1 MKRLVLVL
9 AALVAFAVPATAI
22 AHPLGNFTINRYSE
36 VDVSGNRLY
45 VLYVLDLAEIPTFQL
60 EQGRGI
66 DAAAYARR
74 IAAGTRLSIDGK
86 PARLAPVRHALA
98 FPPGQAGLRTTRL
111 EVLLSGPRLHGHPFV
126 VYRDNNYA
134 GRIGW
139 KEIVVRAGTGA
150 HLTSS
155 SAPSK
160 SISDRLRA
168 YPKNLLQSPLEVT
181 EARAHVSPGVTAGP
195 APSLITRAELEQ
207 RVAVRAVSDG
217 GFASLIA
224 HDRLGAGFIALSLF
238 IAFFWGAA
246 HAFSPGHGKSIVA
259 AYLIGSRG
267 TARHAALLGL
277 TVTVTHT
284 IGVFALGLITLSLS
298 QFIVPDTLYPW
309 LNLVSALLIVAV
321 GLSVLRWRLREWLHA
336 REHAHGD
343 HHHHHDHNH
352 GHSHDPALSLRR
364 LLGVGISGGII
375 PCPTALVVLLA
386 AISLHRV
393 GYGLVLI
400 LAFSFGLAAAMT
412 GIGLLAVTAKRA
424 FRRVN
429 FEAGLIRLLPAVSA
443 LVVLGLGV
451 AMTARALPK
460 VT

>member
-1 MKRLVLVL
+1 RLVPAGSRPQPALLRPLGARRAEVGVMKRLVLVL
-9 AALVAFAVPATAI
+9 AALVAFAIPANAI

-60 EQGRGI
+60 EQGGGI

-86 PARLAPVRHALA
+86 AARLAPVRHALA

-150 HLTSS
+150 QLTSS

-181 EARAHVSPGVTAGP
+181 EVRAHVSPGVTAGP
-195 APSLITRAELEQ
+195 APSLITRAELER
-207 RVAVRAVSDG
+207 RVAVRAVADG

-246 HAFSPGHGKSIVA
+246 HA
-259 AYLIGSRG
+259 
-267 TARHAALLGL
+267 
-277 TVTVTHT
+277 
-284 IGVFALGLITLSLS
+284 
-298 QFIVPDTLYPW
+298 
-309 LNLVSALLIVAV
+309 
-321 GLSVLRWRLREWLHA
+321 
-336 REHAHGD
+336 
-343 HHHHHDHNH
+343 
-352 GHSHDPALSLRR
+352 
-364 LLGVGISGGII
+364 
-375 PCPTALVVLLA
+375 
-386 AISLHRV
+386 
-393 GYGLVLI
+393 
-400 LAFSFGLAAAMT
+400 
-412 GIGLLAVTAKRA
+412 
-424 FRRVN
+424 
-429 FEAGLIRLLPAVSA
+429 
-443 LVVLGLGV
+443 
-451 AMTARALPK
+451 
-460 VT
+460 

>member
-9 AALVAFAVPATAI
+9 AALVAFAIPANAI

-60 EQGRGI
+60 EQGGGI

-86 PARLAPVRHALA
+86 AARLAPVRHALA

-224 HDRLGAGFIALSLF
+224 HERLGAGFIALSLF

-284 IGVFALGLITLSLS
+284 IGVFALGLVTLSLS
-298 QFIVPDTLYPW
+298 SFIVPDHLYPW
-309 LNLVSALLIVAV
+309 LNLVSALLIVTV
-321 GLSVLRWRLREWLHA
+321 GLSVLRWRLREWLDV
-336 REHAHGD
+336 REHGHSHSHD
-343 HHHHHDHNH
+343 HHH